1 VDFGSEKS
9 FAQAAV
15 QFKEHYGFEVARGIV
30 LGHTESVG
38 QQAQDYLRQRLDQAE
53 KQYGQEGRPVE
64 TLGVEVDGCL
74 IRTGVLMSA
83 HEAGREDLP
92 GDKRVRKEEWKEVR
106 TGLVRPL
113 EETARTYVCQQ
124 ADYATVCQ
132 DLYAAAC
139 DRGLGA
145 DTHVIAPGDG
155 GNGLCEEMAVHFAQ
169 FQYILD
175 HRHLESHLFATAEAL
190 GMEGHDRNTWV
201 KACMDLLW
209 ANRVEELLKRLEQC
223 YEQTRND
230 RLRRL
235 IQHLK
240 RFAEG
245 VSYGEFKEK
254 GGPVGSGEVE
264 SAHRYI
270 PQERLKI
277 AGACWH
283 PLNLNPMLAL
293 RIRHYRV

>member
-1 VDFGSEKS
+1 M
-9 FAQAAV
+9 
-15 QFKEHYGFEVARGIV
+15 

-38 QQAQDYLRQRLDQAE
+38 RQGQDYLRQRLDQAE
-53 KQYGQEGRPVE
+53 KQYGQGVRPVE
-64 TLGVEVDGCL
+64 TLVVELDGCS

-83 HEAGREDLP
+83 QEAGREDVP

-113 EETARTYVCQQ
+113 EETTRTYVCQQ
-124 ADYATVCQ
+124 AGYAAMGHE
-132 DLYAAAC
+132 LYAAAC
-139 DRGLGA
+139 ERGLGP
-145 DTHVIAPGDG
+145 DTQVIAPGDG
-155 GNGLCEEMAVHFAQ
+155 GNGLCEEMAVHFAR

-175 HRHLESHLFATAEAL
+175 HRHLESHLFETAEAL
-190 GMEGHDRNTWV
+190 GMGGNDRKSWV

-209 ANRVEELLKRLEQC
+209 ANRVEELLTRLEQC

-240 RFAEG
+240 RFAEA

-254 GGPVGSGEVE
+254 GWPVGSGEVE

-270 PQERLKI
+270 PRGAPQDRRGLAQSPNSQPH
-277 AGACWH
+277 AGST
-283 PLNLNPMLAL
+283 
-293 RIRHYRV
+293 RYSR